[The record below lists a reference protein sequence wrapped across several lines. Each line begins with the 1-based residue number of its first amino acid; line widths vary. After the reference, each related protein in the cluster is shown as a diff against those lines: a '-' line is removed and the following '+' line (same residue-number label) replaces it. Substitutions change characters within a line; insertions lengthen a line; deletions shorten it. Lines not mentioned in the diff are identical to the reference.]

1 MTVRRL
7 LVSLLLVPWLAA
19 CGTSDPSTV
28 AEPPASTAAS
38 TSATAAAGSGPTAV
52 ASAVASDTAQQ
63 TISFTVANKKVTG
76 DTGRVKVKLGTRL
89 RITVLSDTAEEIH
102 VHVYDLMQEIGA
114 NSPGSIEFVADKPG
128 VIEVELEHQKI
139 LLTHLQVQ

>member
-1 MTVRRL
+1 MSLRRL
-7 LVSLLLVPWLAA
+7 LVASLLAPLLAA

-28 AEPPASTAAS
+28 AEPPATTPATTPAS
-38 TSATAAAGSGPTAV
+38 GDAGSGPTAV

-63 TISFTVANKKVTG
+63 TISFTVVKKKVTG

-128 VIEVELEHQKI
+128 VIEVELEREKI
-139 LLTHLQVQ
+139 PLTHLQVQ

>member
-7 LVSLLLVPWLAA
+7 LVSLLLLPWLAA

-38 TSATAAAGSGPTAV
+38 TPASAAGSAPTAV
-52 ASAVASDTAQQ
+52 ASAVASGTAQQ
-63 TISFTVANKKVTG
+63 TISFTVVNKKVTG

-102 VHVYDLMQEIGA
+102 VHAYDLMQEIGA

-128 VIEVELEHQKI
+128 VIEVELEREKI